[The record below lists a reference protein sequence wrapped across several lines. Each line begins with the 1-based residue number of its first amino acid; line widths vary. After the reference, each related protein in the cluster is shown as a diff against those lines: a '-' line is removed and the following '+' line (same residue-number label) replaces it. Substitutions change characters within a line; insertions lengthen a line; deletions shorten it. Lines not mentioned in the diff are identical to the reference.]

1 MITLKPKVIYH
12 CEIIEIFLL
21 QPWRDV
27 LESLPMIYSRLERIV
42 FATAAPPDSPRT
54 PPLRTEAAT

>member
-1 MITLKPKVIYH
+1 MITVQLNVVH
-12 CEIIEIFLL
+12 NCETIEVFLL

-27 LESLPMIYSRLERIV
+27 LEPSPMIYSRLERIV